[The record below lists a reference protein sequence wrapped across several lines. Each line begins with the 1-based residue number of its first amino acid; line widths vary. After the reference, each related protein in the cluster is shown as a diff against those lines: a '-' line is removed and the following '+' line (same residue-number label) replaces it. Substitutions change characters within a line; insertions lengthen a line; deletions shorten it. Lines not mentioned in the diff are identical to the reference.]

1 MNLTIQGIDMFY
13 DNLEQAK
20 SQCLNEMKAGSRN
33 DEKQDKYNQQAI
45 TIITNLQVNL
55 LKLKKVMKLKQEN

>member
-1 MNLTIQGIDMFY
+1 MNLTENGIMMFY
-13 DNLEQAK
+13 NNLEEAK

-45 TIITNLQVNL
+45 TIMTNLQVNL
-55 LKLKKVMKLKQEN
+55 LKLKKIMKLKQEN

>member
-1 MNLTIQGIDMFY
+1 MNLTENGIMMFY
-13 DNLEQAK
+13 NNLEDAK
-20 SQCLNEMKAGSRN
+20 TQSLNEMKAGSRN

-45 TIITNLQVNL
+45 TIMTNLQVNL